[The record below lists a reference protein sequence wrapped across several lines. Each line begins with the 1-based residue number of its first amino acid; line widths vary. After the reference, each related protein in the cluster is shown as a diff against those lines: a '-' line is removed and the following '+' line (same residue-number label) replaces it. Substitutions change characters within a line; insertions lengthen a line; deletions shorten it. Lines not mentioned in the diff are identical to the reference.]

1 MRPLASHLHAH
12 LQAHLRLASAM
23 VIGLASA
30 LALPAQHFSV
40 VSRGLLG
47 WNVAVWLYLA
57 LLAVM
62 MARADHH
69 RLRQVADS
77 QAESAGTVLALV
89 SVAAIVSLL
98 ATVLELGAA
107 KQLQQAP
114 GAPALPHVALALAT
128 VVGSWLLV
136 PTVFALTYASRYY
149 RGQHG
154 RQPGG
159 LQFPGAD
166 AAFTP
171 GYGDFLYFSITIAV
185 ACQTADV
192 SVSQPAMRRLV
203 LLQSV
208 LAFAFNTAILA
219 LTINIAASLF

>member
-1 MRPLASHLHAH
+1 MHPFVSHV
-12 LQAHLRLASAM
+12 QAHVRLATAM
-23 VIGLASA
+23 ALGLATA
-30 LALPAQHFSV
+30 LALPAQAFSP

-57 LLAVM
+57 LLAWT

-69 RLRQVADS
+69 HLRRVADS

-89 SVAAIVSLL
+89 SMAAIVSLL
-98 ATVLELGAA
+98 GTVLELGAA
-107 KQLQQAP
+107 KQIP
-114 GAPALPHVALALAT
+114 GTVALPHVALALVT
-128 VVGSWLLV
+128 VLGSWLLV

-149 RGQHG
+149 RS
-154 RQPGG
+154 RPPGG

-192 SVSQPAMRRLV
+192 SVNQPAMRRLV
-203 LLQSV
+203 LTQSM